1 MKQNVLKFK
10 NDIKEQVDF
19 QKGLI
24 KDRKVTPKWMHPLY
38 CAYYILKHNVEDVDN
53 YIEEDI
59 KRSYKALPCECLKG
73 SFRRIVKNQL
83 ERYAEEIICT
93 DKSEA

>member
-1 MKQNVLKFK
+1 MKPNVLKFK
-10 NDIKEQVDF
+10 NDIKTLVDYR
-19 QKGLI
+19 KGLI
-24 KDRKVTPKWMHPLY
+24 KDSNVTPKWMHPLY
-38 CAYYILKHNVEDVDN
+38 CAYYILKHNVKDVDN

-73 SFRRIVKNQL
+73 SFRRIVKKQL
-83 ERYAEEIICT
+83 ENYAEIICA